1 MRALKPL
8 LFFSFFAYSTQVAIR
23 TMYFYKTC
31 PRKNASVRHHPLWT
45 AHPGGIPPG
54 SRCEI
59 AAVALEEPP
68 IGVLVDVVL
77 IARAPCVQPP
87 AYPPLRWCRANFFIH
102 AEFCGQHND
111 VRKPVVTV
119 YHGGFRL
126 HLLGYCQW
134 QVRATCVAHFL
145 PFVLT

>member
-1 MRALKPL
+1 MC
-8 LFFSFFAYSTQVAIR
+8 
-23 TMYFYKTC
+23 FYKTC
-31 PRKNASVRHHPLWT
+31 PRNNVSVRHHPLWT

-87 AYPPLRWCRANFFIH
+87 AYVHPRLWSNFFFRH
-102 AEFCGQHND
+102 AEICGELNYG
-111 VRKPVVTV
+111 RKPVVV
-119 YHGGFRL
+119 FYHGDHLFP
-126 HLLGYCQW
+126 HLLGCCLW
-134 QVRATCVAHFL
+134 QAHCNAHFL
-145 PFVLT
+145 PFVLTYFL